1 MLLEGLLFGVLV
13 LVILVFFYKQAKTD
27 FEITQIDS
35 LDKLPKL
42 LTERNPIVLQPFD
55 VPKQLWTHED
65 IKQRSVLG
73 SSMIPTLN
81 IPVRNAM
88 NFPNASI
95 SWSQQYASDMAE
107 KTGLPVWAEQVL
119 RTSLQSKLLF
129 SPLYSFHT
137 EVYLGAQGLQKTFG
151 VATFFVCT
159 EGTAVATILN
169 EASDPY
175 LPPNWKGKR
184 LSKLTRNEAPLI
196 GQIQCIDVVLR
207 PGSALILPPHWKLC
221 MEQQDDS
228 TKPVC
233 LVKITM
239 HHPISK
245 LVEKAWMSRQT

>member
-1 MLLEGLLFGVLV
+1 MLLEGLLLAVLC

-27 FEITQIDS
+27 FEITQIDT

-42 LTERNPIVLQPFD
+42 LSERNPIVLQPFD
-55 VPKQLWTHED
+55 VPKQLWTHET
-65 IKQRSVLG
+65 IQQRSVLG
-73 SSMIPTLN
+73 SLMIPTLN
-81 IPVRNAM
+81 IPIGKAIQY
-88 NFPNASI
+88 PNTSI
-95 SWSQQYASDMAE
+95 VWSQDFASNVAE
-107 KTGLPVWAEQVL
+107 RTGIPVWANQFL
-119 RTSLQSKLLF
+119 RSSLQSKLLLA
-129 SPLYSFHT
+129 PLYSFHT

-151 VATFFVCT
+151 VANFFFCT

-207 PGSALILPPHWKLC
+207 PGSCLILPPHWKLC
-221 MEQQDDS
+221 IEEQDDS

-233 LVKITM
+233 VGKITM

-245 LVEKAWMSRQT
+245 LMEKAWIARQT